1 MTQNEAAVILLY
13 KRDQS
18 FLLQLRDFIPTI
30 RLPGHWGAF
39 GGTIKSRE
47 SALEGAY
54 RELWEEI
61 CYKPKVIGQFRKYTT
76 GEQILNIFYA
86 KLEPSPTDLS
96 LNEGVEMA
104 LFSIDK
110 ILTGRLISK
119 KKGEHYPVAPI
130 LLVILKDFL
139 LENPILFNN

>member
-1 MTQNEAAVILLY
+1 MSQNESSVILLY

-39 GGTIKSRE
+39 GGTIDAGE

-61 CYKPKVIGQFRKYTT
+61 CYKPKAISPFRKCTT
-76 GEQILNIFYA
+76 GEQILHIFYA
-86 KLEPSPTDLS
+86 NL
-96 LNEGVEMA
+96 
-104 LFSIDK
+104 
-110 ILTGRLISK
+110 
-119 KKGEHYPVAPI
+119 
-130 LLVILKDFL
+130 
-139 LENPILFNN
+139 